1 MTGCPNSQPMTKIVD
16 KGFLIGALSRLVGVS
31 TQTIRY
37 YERLGLIDPPQ
48 RTASQYR
55 LYSAID
61 QERLQFIQKA
71 KRFGLSLNEIGQL
84 IAIRAEGI
92 PPCADLKKMLEQHL
106 DELDQHIQE
115 MVNLRQQ
122 LANRYQ
128 RITAV
133 LPDSLDEFS
142 DELCNGS
149 ICGFIE
155 HDDSYPP

>member
-1 MTGCPNSQPMTKIVD
+1 MTIIVGN
-16 KGFLIGALSRLVGVS
+16 GFLIGELSRLVGVS

-37 YERLGLIDPPQ
+37 YERLGLLDPPQ
-48 RTASQYR
+48 RTASRYR
-55 LYSAID
+55 LYSEID

-84 IAIRAEGI
+84 IAIRAEGV
-92 PPCADLKKMLEQHL
+92 PPCADLKKMVEQHL

-122 LANRYQ
+122 LVNRYQ

-133 LPDSLDEFS
+133 LPYDSDEFP

-155 HDDSYPP
+155 HDGDSYPPEVETDEA